1 LADACVDGNTVVG
14 NRFIG
19 FSPNPIDLDK
29 ATAHSR
35 TDAFNASA
43 RKLSFVGHV
52 KEPILETGGT
62 QIGNEDFHCRSLT

>member
-1 LADACVDGNTVVG
+1 MVG
-14 NRFIG
+14 NRLVG
-19 FSPNPIDLDK
+19 LRSNSIDFDK
-29 ATAHSR
+29 ATTYSS